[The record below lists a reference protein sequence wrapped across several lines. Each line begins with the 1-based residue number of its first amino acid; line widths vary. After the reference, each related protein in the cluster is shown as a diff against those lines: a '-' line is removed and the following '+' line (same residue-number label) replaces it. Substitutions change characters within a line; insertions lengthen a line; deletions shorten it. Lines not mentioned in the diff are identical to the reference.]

1 MKLALAEMRRN
12 RGRFGAI
19 MAALVLIVFLVLVL
33 NALADGLYYGATGAI
48 RRSGADLYVFAKD
61 GRRQLARSTLPATSA
76 ATIAA
81 IPGVAA
87 VGPVGAL
94 QGTGHG
100 PTGILGLVLF
110 GYAPGQPGGPAH
122 ATQGRLPR
130 PDEAFAAAADSSL
143 KDKGITIGDTITFS
157 GTSQPITI
165 VGFTSDSRYEL
176 QPTLWATI
184 DTWRA
189 VRNQARPEFRG
200 QQGDVQ
206 AFAVRLAKGASATKT
221 ASAIDTALDG
231 QTETIDRAT
240 AVLALPGVK
249 QQRSTFNQIIYTT
262 FVVAAIVI
270 ALFFALITL
279 EKRTQLAV
287 LKAVGASS
295 RYLATGILVQSLLI
309 SVMAAATGIVMS
321 RLAATALPSSVPV
334 TFRAATAITIA
345 VGTVVTGA
353 LGATFSFRR
362 VTRIDPATALGGA

>member
-33 NALADGLYYGATGAI
+33 NGLADGLYYGATGAI
-48 RRSGADLYVFAKD
+48 RTSGADLYVFAKD
-61 GRRQLARSTLPATSA
+61 GRHQLARSTLPATSA

-81 IPGVAA
+81 LPGVTA
-87 VGPVGAL
+87 VGPVGTL

-100 PTGILGLVLF
+100 PTGIIDLVLF
-110 GYAPGQPGGPAH
+110 GYTPGQPGGPAH

-130 PDEAFAAAADSSL
+130 PGEAFAAAADSSL

-157 GTSQPITI
+157 GTSRPITI

-176 QPTLWATI
+176 QPTLWTSI

-189 VRNQARPEFRG
+189 VRNQARPEFQG
-200 QQGDVQ
+200 QQSDVQ

-221 ASAIDTALDG
+221 ASAIDTALRG

-279 EKRTQLAV
+279 EKRTQLAI

-334 TFRAATAITIA
+334 TFRAATAIAVA

-353 LGATFSFRR
+353 LGAAFSFRR
-362 VTRIDPATALGGA
+362 VTRINPATALGGA